1 MKDKRF
7 KLPAKAN
14 LKGRSS
20 TISNAF
26 AISIT
31 PYIYPSADEVNN
43 FYISLDIQEGQ
54 CGYCLGYANAM
65 DHIKPLVTNG
75 LPTGYITDIH
85 NLVPCCSACNSS
97 KGKKDFSEWYL
108 SQNNVNRLH
117 KRGLNDKDIQKR
129 FNIILNYIS
138 RIGEPL
144 NYKEILGDDLW
155 NEYLARRTNLIAAL
169 RENQE
174 FCDKLDTI
182 VKDYLKA
189 SSKKGE
195 N

>member
-31 PYIYPSADEVNN
+31 PYIYPSMEEIEN
-43 FYISLDIQEGQ
+43 FYEQLSIKEGQ
-54 CGYCLGYANAM
+54 CAYCLGDANSM
-65 DHIKPLVTNG
+65 VHLKPLVTDG

-97 KGKKDFSEWYL
+97 KGKKDFSTWYL
-108 SQNNVNRLH
+108 SKSNLGRLH
-117 KRGLNDKDIQKR
+117 KRGLSNECIKER
-129 FNIILNYIS
+129 YNIISKYMTHVN
-138 RIGEPL
+138 EPL
-144 NYKEILGDDLW
+144 DYREILGDDLW
-155 NEYLARRTNLIAAL
+155 NEYLFRRKALISSL

-174 FCDKLDTI
+174 FCDKLDKI
-182 VKDYLKA
+182 IRDSIKA
-189 SSKKGE
+189 SIKKGDK
-195 N
+195 